1 MIQARA
7 LTRTFKGVPA
17 VRGVDLDVH
26 EGEICGFLGPNGAG
40 KTTTLRM
47 LTTLLR
53 PTSGTATVAGH
64 DLVADPA
71 GVRRS
76 IGYVA
81 QGGMFTPLSL
91 IGEELRLQARLHG
104 HSAREARRR
113 AGEVLER
120 LDLAGFDRRTPASLS
135 GGQARRADLA
145 LGLVHAPRVLF
156 LDEPTNGLD
165 PRARAELWTYIRGLR
180 TTIFLS
186 THYLDE
192 ADALCD
198 RVLIIDGGR
207 IVASGAPA
215 DLKRDHAAAT
225 LDEVFLTVTG
235 RPMED
240 AAEAAA

>member
-1 MIQARA
+1 MIHARA

-26 EGEICGFLGPNGAG
+26 EGEIVGFLGPNGAG

-64 DLVADPA
+64 DLVADPS

-81 QGGMFTPLSL
+81 QGGMFTPVSL
-91 IGEELRLQARLHG
+91 IGAELLLQARLHG
-104 HSAREARRR
+104 HSAREARRLV
-113 AGEVLER
+113 GEVLER
-120 LDLAGFDRRTPASLS
+120 VGLAGFERRSPASLS

-145 LGLVHAPRVLF
+145 LGLVHAPRLLF

-165 PRARAELWTYIRGLR
+165 PRARAELWDHIRGLR

-207 IVASGAPA
+207 IVASGPPA
-215 DLKRDHAAAT
+215 DLKRDHAATT

-235 RPMED
+235 RPM
-240 AAEAAA
+240 AEAAA

>member
-1 MIQARA
+1 MIEARA
-7 LTRTFKGVPA
+7 LRRTFKGVEA
-17 VRGVDLDVH
+17 VRGIDLDVH
-26 EGEICGFLGPNGAG
+26 EREIVGFLGPNGAG

-47 LTTLLR
+47 LTTLLK

-64 DLVADPA
+64 DLVSDPS
-71 GVRRS
+71 GVRKS

-91 IGEELRLQARLHG
+91 IGAELRLQARLYG

-113 AGEVLER
+113 VGEVLER
-120 LDLAGFDRRTPASLS
+120 VDLAGFENRSPASLS

-145 LGLVHAPRVLF
+145 LGLVHTPRVLF

-165 PRARAELWTYIRGLR
+165 PRARAELWSYIRGLK

-207 IVASGAPA
+207 IVASGSPA
-215 DLKRDHAAAT
+215 ELKRDHAVGT

-235 RPMED
+235 RPMEQV
-240 AAEAAA
+240 AA

>member
-1 MIQARA
+1 MITARA

-47 LTTLLR
+47 LTTLLK

-64 DLVADPA
+64 DLVDDPP

-81 QGGMFTPLSL
+81 QGGMFSPLSL
-91 IGEELRLQARLHG
+91 IGDELRLQARLYG

-113 AGEVLER
+113 TGEVLDR
-120 LDLAGFDRRTPASLS
+120 LDLGGFEKRTPASLS

-145 LGLVHAPRVLF
+145 MGLIHTPRVLF

-165 PRARAELWTYIRGLR
+165 PRARAELWTYIRGLK

-198 RVLIIDGGR
+198 RVLIIDDGR
-207 IVASGAPA
+207 IVAAGSPA

-235 RPMED
+235 RPMEG
-240 AAEAAA
+240 AAA

>member
-1 MIQARA
+1 MITARA

-17 VRGVDLDVH
+17 VRAVDLDVY

-53 PTSGTATVAGH
+53 PTSGAATVAGH
-64 DLVADPA
+64 DLVDDPA
-71 GVRRS
+71 GVRGS

-81 QGGMFTPLSL
+81 QGGMFTPLSR
-91 IGEELRLQARLHG
+91 IGDELRLQARLYG

-113 AGEVLER
+113 TGEVLDR
-120 LDLAGFDRRTPASLS
+120 LDLGGFEQRTPASLS

-145 LGLVHAPRVLF
+145 LGLIHTPKVLF

-165 PRARAELWTYIRGLR
+165 PRARAELWTYIRGLK

-207 IVASGAPA
+207 IVASGSPA
-215 DLKRDHAAAT
+215 DLKRDHAAKT

-235 RPMED
+235 RPMEET
-240 AAEAAA
+240 AA

>member
-1 MIQARA
+1 MIHARA
-7 LTRTFKGVPA
+7 LTRAFKGVEA
-17 VRGVDLDVH
+17 VRGIDFDVH
-26 EGEICGFLGPNGAG
+26 EGEIVGFLGPNGAG

-64 DLVADPA
+64 DLASDPS
-71 GVRRS
+71 GVRGS

-81 QGGMFTPLSL
+81 QGGMFTPLSV
-91 IGEELRLQARLHG
+91 IGAELRLQARLYG

-113 AGEVLER
+113 TGEVLER
-120 LDLAGFDRRTPASLS
+120 VDLAGFEDRSPASLS

-145 LGLVHAPRVLF
+145 LGLVHTPRLLF

-165 PRARAELWTYIRGLR
+165 PRARSELWSHIRGLG
-180 TTIFLS
+180 TTIFLT

-207 IVASGAPA
+207 IVATGSPA
-215 DLKRDHAAAT
+215 DLKRDHGAAT
-225 LDEVFLTVTG
+225 LDAVFLAVTG
-235 RPMED
+235 R
-240 AAEAAA
+240 ALEAVA